1 VLTLRRLEA
10 AAAGKGVR
18 AARTE
23 FEGRRFK
30 FDVAQKKC
38 TFASTGGEVLGEGQ
52 PVTVCDRIVVTI
64 ENSGRQTIMPALFFL
79 DDKWNVFPR
88 RPKCPIGLTVADR
101 LEPGRRMSFDVPYN
115 PTAFS
120 TYAAPSTSNGV
131 FVAALP
137 FVEGET
143 SYPNLCALTAFN
155 DNSGQTSRSMLE
167 EDDLDQI
174 VSGSSRNGPRP
185 PLDAGSLSL
194 SFWPV
199 QNPPKQ

>member
-1 VLTLRRLEA
+1 M
-10 AAAGKGVR
+10 
-18 AARTE
+18 
-23 FEGRRFK
+23 
-30 FDVAQKKC
+30 
-38 TFASTGGEVLGEGQ
+38 LGEGQ

-155 DNSGQTSRSMLE
+155 DIRDRRREACSKRTISIRSFRAAPAT
-167 EDDLDQI
+167 
-174 VSGSSRNGPRP
+174 VPRP

-199 QNPPKQ
+199 QNPPSNSFRNLEPRLRGKSGFADVSFHMPAGGTNLRARSQYQNEDPSPA